1 MNEIRKKKPIE
12 EINKTKIWFE
22 KKISKIDKLL
32 TRLTEGKREQK
43 HTTNIGNER
52 RDVAA
57 SFCVY

>member
-32 TRLTEGKREQK
+32 TRLTEGKRE
-43 HTTNIGNER
+43 
-52 RDVAA
+52 
-57 SFCVY
+57 